1 MMQGPRIRPLVL
13 VLTLAVCVPALH
25 LSAQS
30 ADVPTSI
37 DPLLDGS
44 SLNDVWLHINAQDW
58 RDLHATYQTNTYY
71 PVDFEWNGQRVRNAG
86 IRVKG
91 SSTRN
96 PQKPSF
102 RIDFNRYVT
111 DQQFLGQN
119 AVVLNSS
126 WLDPS
131 NIHDRVSMALFRR
144 MGIPAPRQA
153 NIRLFV
159 GAAREYAGV
168 YAISEEVSKAFL
180 NTHFGNDDGYL
191 FAFNHTEDG
200 TYWYFEDPGPGYA
213 WFPPR
218 FSPKTHETDPIP
230 NLYQPME
237 DLIQAVNDAP
247 QSDLESKLSD
257 FLDLDT
263 FITEIA
269 VQNFLSQTD
278 GLVGNAGMNNFF
290 LYRFPHSRRWT
301 FIPWDQDQSFAQL
314 DEPPSW
320 NMAPNVLA
328 KKIWN
333 EPKYRDR
340 YLSMIMAI
348 GSSVSAPAGADASSG
363 WLEQEVLN
371 DAAQIRNAVYQDP
384 LKQYSNDEFEQSV
397 ALMQQ
402 FGRQREAYE
411 RAFVA
416 QVAPELVNV
425 SGTSRF
431 PSLRV
436 RTSR

>member
-1 MMQGPRIRPLVL
+1 MRRMRITHIIFLV
-13 VLTLAVCVPALH
+13 AVGLCLPMLH
-25 LSAQS
+25 VSAQS

-44 SLNDVWLHINAQDW
+44 TLNDVWIHINGRDW
-58 RDLHATYQTNTYY
+58 QDLHATYQTNTYY
-71 PVDFEWNGQRVRNAG
+71 PVDFEWNGLRVRNAG

-91 SSTRN
+91 GSTRN

-111 DQQFLGQN
+111 GQQFLGQN
-119 AVVLNSS
+119 AIVLNGS

-131 NIHDRVSMALFRR
+131 SIRDRVSMALFRR

-159 GAAREYAGV
+159 GAGREYAGV
-168 YAISEEVSKAFL
+168 YAISEEVSKPFL
-180 NTHFGNDDGYL
+180 NAHFGDDDGYL
-191 FAFNHTEDG
+191 FEFNHSEEG
-200 TYWYFEDPGPGYA
+200 NNWHFEDPGPGYA
-213 WFPPR
+213 WFIPR

-230 NLYQPME
+230 NLYRPIE

-257 FLDLDT
+257 FLDIDT
-263 FITEIA
+263 FITELA

-278 GLVGNAGMNNFF
+278 GLLGGNGMDNFF
-290 LYRFPHSRRWT
+290 LYRFPRTRLWM
-301 FIPWDQDQSFAQL
+301 FIPWDQDQSFVQL
-314 DEPPSW
+314 DEPPSQ
-320 NMAPNVLA
+320 NMAQNILA
-328 KKIWN
+328 RKIWD

-340 YLSMIMAI
+340 YLAKIMEI
-348 GSSVSAPAGADASSG
+348 GRSVSAPAGADPASG
-363 WLEQEVLN
+363 WLVQEVLN
-371 DAAQIRNAVYQDP
+371 DAAQVREAVYQDP
-384 LKQYSNDEFEQSV
+384 LKQYSNDDFEQV
-397 ALMQQ
+397 VGLMQQ
-402 FGRQREAYE
+402 FGRQRDLYE

-416 QVAPELVNV
+416 QIAPQLLSV
-425 SGTSRF
+425 SGTSRI
-431 PSLRV
+431 PTLRD